1 MISEKIKILRVGSHP
16 SEKKP
21 GMGLALY
28 KLNECEKF
36 DTLLYSYRL
45 VDDSHVHSDVHFRS
59 VFFDFCNPEMP
70 KIRKGVRF
78 YSLQV
83 KRVWVILNFFYNF
96 WKTSRHESF
105 DIVHVHSP
113 LHFLFIHWA
122 NLKGMPSFLTF
133 HGTDFVRVRDSKMY
147 QILLRGVKN
156 IHCVSQG
163 HVDILKSL
171 FPKSSVTY
179 VSNGVDFEK
188 FSPKIF
194 PHSPKNIIIG
204 VGTLRWH
211 KGFDGLL
218 ETFSKVVDNHPS
230 WTLKIF
236 GEGPDR
242 AKLETIV
249 AQHNLQKNVE
259 LPGAISQEE
268 LANELLLAK
277 IFVLS
282 SVTEGLPKVL
292 LEAMS
297 AQCCC
302 ICFDVGDCARTL
314 LGSGLIVEPSN
325 YELLSQSIINLIEQ
339 PEVLTSLG
347 SQASERAQLFSWEAY
362 LDLHNRIYRHT
373 LGLDIPN
380 RE

>member
-1 MISEKIKILRVGSHP
+1 MTNNKIKVLRVGSYP

-36 DTLLYSYRL
+36 DTLLYSYKL
-45 VDDSHVHSDVHFRS
+45 IDDLHVHSDAHFRS
-59 VFFDFCNPEMP
+59 VFFDFFNPTMP
-70 KIRKGVRF
+70 RNRKGVRF
-78 YSLQV
+78 YYLQA
-83 KRVWVILNFFYNF
+83 KRVLVVLNFFYSF
-96 WKTSRHESF
+96 WKTSRRESF

-122 NLKGMPSFLTF
+122 NLKGIPSFLTF
-133 HGTDFVRVRDSKMY
+133 HGTDFVRVRDSKLY
-147 QILLRGVKN
+147 QFFLRGVKN
-156 IHCVSQG
+156 INCVSQG

-171 FPKSSVTY
+171 FPKACITL
-179 VSNGVDFEK
+179 VSNGVDSEY
-188 FSPKIF
+188 FSPKDLF
-194 PHSPKNIIIG
+194 HSSHNVIVG

-218 ETFSKVVDNHPS
+218 VAFSKVVKQHPN
-230 WTLKIF
+230 WVLKIF

-242 AKLETIV
+242 KKLESIIE
-249 AQHNLQKNVE
+249 QYDLQKNVL
-259 LPGAISQEE
+259 LPGAVSRKD

-302 ICFDVGDCARTL
+302 ICFDVGDCKRTL

-339 PEVLTSLG
+339 PEVLTSL
-347 SQASERAQLFSWEAY
+347 SLQASERAQLFSWAAY
-362 LDLHNRIYRHT
+362 LDLHNRLYRHT

-380 RE
+380 HE